1 MGRRTPRYQEL
12 PRLPDRD
19 ERYAWD
25 VWGRDD
31 ELGTLNLIGPEERL
45 AAARLVES
53 GEMIGLNLPLDEP
66 KPGLFSGRAYEQVI
80 EVTRDGL
87 NDHLDNFHLQFSTQW
102 DGLRHIRAGKS
113 GFWGG
118 RQQPDIDSG
127 ALGIDRWADHGFGG
141 RGVLL
146 DVARHLAMTG
156 RPLAPDLPFA
166 IDAALLSEVAAAQ
179 GTTVCSG
186 DILLVRTGWI
196 DFYRALPAERRA
208 ALLGTVG
215 AGFACP
221 GLDSSREMAAYLWDS
236 ELAAAAADNP
246 ALEVLPVDRGKGFLH
261 KRLIP
266 LQGMP
271 IGELWSLDV
280 LAQSCAVRG
289 RWEFLLICGLLRL
302 PGGVGSPANAY
313 ALLLAFVKYRKG
325 SHYARVGH
333 RRHRN
338 DQQGHREVAVP
349 PWGPGDVLQPRDT
362 PRRTP

>member
-1 MGRRTPRYQEL
+1 MTGRRTPEYREL

-25 VWGRDD
+25 VWGPDD
-31 ELGTLNLIGPEERL
+31 ELGTLNLIGPGQRL

-66 KPGLFSGRAYEQVI
+66 KPGLFSGRAYQQVI
-80 EVTRDGL
+80 EITRDGL

-118 RQQPDIDSG
+118 RQQTDIDAG
-127 ALGIDRWADHGFGG
+127 ALGIDRWAGHGFGG

-146 DVARHLAMTG
+146 DVSRYLAGTG
-156 RPLAPDLPFA
+156 RPLAPDEPFA
-166 IDAALLSEVAAAQ
+166 IDTALLSAVAAAQ
-179 GTTVCSG
+179 RTDLRSG
-186 DILLVRTGWI
+186 DILLVRTGWT
-196 DFYRALPAERRA
+196 DFYRALPAAQRT
-208 ALLGTVG
+208 ALLDTVG

-221 GLDSSREMAAYLWDS
+221 GLDSSREMAAYLWDG
-236 ELAAAAADNP
+236 EFAAVAADNP

-271 IGELWSLDV
+271 IGELWSLGP
-280 LAQSCAVRG
+280 LAQACHARG
-289 RWEFLLICGLLRL
+289 RWEFLLVCGLLNL

-313 ALLLAFVKYRKG
+313 ALL
-325 SHYARVGH
+325 
-333 RRHRN
+333 
-338 DQQGHREVAVP
+338 
-349 PWGPGDVLQPRDT
+349 
-362 PRRTP
+362 